1 MRTEK
6 IEEDRR
12 RKEKM
17 KMDKEKAEREA
28 REW

>member
-17 KMDKEKAEREA
+17 KTDKEKAEREA